1 MTRFR
6 QGVLMIAFGGF
17 KQVKRLLCLGAHS
30 DDIEIG
36 AGATVLRIVREN
48 PDVEVS
54 WCVLSGNE
62 TRQEEAR
69 RGADQL
75 IGPRAGRSIILKDFS
90 DSRFPEHR
98 AKLKEFFEERLK
110 SIDPD
115 LILTHARFDAHQDH
129 RMVNELTWNTFRAH
143 QIWEYEIPK
152 WDGDLTQPNLFVPL
166 DPDDVAAKIA
176 VLRDVFSS
184 QRNKH
189 WFDEETFR
197 GLMRI
202 RGLESNTRYAEAF
215 FARKFVVA

>member
-1 MTRFR
+1 
-6 QGVLMIAFGGF
+6 MIGFSGF
-17 KQVKRLLCLGAHS
+17 KRAKRLLCVGAHS

-48 PDVEVS
+48 PDIEVA
-54 WCVLSGNE
+54 WCVLSGSDI
-62 TRQEEAR
+62 RHDEAR
-69 RGADQL
+69 RGADQVL
-75 IGPRAGRSIILKDFS
+75 GPRVARSIVLKDFA

-98 AKLKEFFEERLK
+98 EKIKEFFEQHLK
-110 SIDPD
+110 STDPD
-115 LILTHARFDAHQDH
+115 LILTHTRADAHQDH
-129 RMVNELTWNTFRAH
+129 RIVNELTWNTFRSH

-152 WDGDLTQPNLFVPL
+152 WDGDLMQPNLYVPL
-166 DPDDVAAKIA
+166 DPEDVAQKIA

-202 RGLESNTRYAEAF
+202 RGLESNTRYSEGF
-215 FARKFVVA
+215 LARKFVVA

>member
-1 MTRFR
+1 MV
-6 QGVLMIAFGGF
+6 QGIPMIAFGGF
-17 KQVKRLLCLGAHS
+17 RKLRRLLCIGAHS

-48 PDVEVS
+48 PGVEVT

-62 TRQEEAR
+62 TRHEEAR
-69 RGADQL
+69 RGAEQ
-75 IGPRAGRSIILKDFS
+75 ILGSKVSRRVLLQSFS
-90 DSRFPEHR
+90 DSRFPAYREQI
-98 AKLKEFFEERLK
+98 KEFFERNLK

-115 LILTHARFDAHQDH
+115 LILTHARADAHQDH
-129 RMVNELTWNTFRAH
+129 RMVNELTWNTFRLH

-152 WDGDLTQPNLFVPL
+152 WDGDLGQPNLFVPL
-166 DPDDVAAKIA
+166 DPEDVATKIA

-202 RGLESNTRYAEAF
+202 RGLESNTRYSEAF

>member
-1 MTRFR
+1 
-6 QGVLMIAFGGF
+6 MIGFGGF
-17 KQVKRLLCLGAHS
+17 KQVRCLLCVGAHS

-48 PDVEVS
+48 PDVEVI
-54 WCVLSGNE
+54 WCVLSGD
-62 TRQEEAR
+62 EAR
-69 RGADQL
+69 HAEASHGADHVLGQ
-75 IGPRAGRSIILKDFS
+75 RVARSIILKDFA

-98 AKLKEFFEERLK
+98 EKIKEFFEQRLK
-110 SIDPD
+110 STDPD
-115 LILTHARFDAHQDH
+115 LILTHTRADAHQDH
-129 RMVNELTWNTFRAH
+129 RVVNELTWNTFRSH

-152 WDGDLTQPNLFVPL
+152 WDGDLMQPNLYVPI
-166 DPDDVAAKIA
+166 DPEDVAAKVA

-202 RGLESNTRYAEAF
+202 RGLESNTRYSEAF

>member
-1 MTRFR
+1 
-6 QGVLMIAFGGF
+6 MIAFGGF